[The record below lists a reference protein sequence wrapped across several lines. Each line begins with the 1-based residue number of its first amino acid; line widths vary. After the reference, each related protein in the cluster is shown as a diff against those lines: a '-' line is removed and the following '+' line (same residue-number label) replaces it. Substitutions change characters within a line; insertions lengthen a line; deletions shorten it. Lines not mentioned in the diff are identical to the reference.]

1 MKLHKLGSSSKGR
14 GEEDRLDPKPNP
26 VGIKFQARRYYFRQ
40 HDFICLCP
48 SSSSSKSNPLLGIS
62 SLLRIIDFWEK
73 FCASLRLSWLGFP
86 PYFLPSKLLNYEVGF
101 QEQTGQSGDRKYHHL
116 TARYVLHV
124 LTMSNRLGN
133 FRLPNFEV
141 NYFPL
146 LIQANFGK
154 KVP

>member
-1 MKLHKLGSSSKGR
+1 MS
-14 GEEDRLDPKPNP
+14 
-26 VGIKFQARRYYFRQ
+26 
-40 HDFICLCP
+40 
-48 SSSSSKSNPLLGIS
+48 
-62 SLLRIIDFWEK
+62 
-73 FCASLRLSWLGFP
+73 
-86 PYFLPSKLLNYEVGF
+86 
-101 QEQTGQSGDRKYHHL
+101 HHL